1 MEDKKEH
8 LDFGKFWDS
17 LDDEMEMEFE
27 EKKSSLI
34 EHKPLLPK
42 IQYPTRQLQPPN
54 RPPVNSMKIERKT
67 PLDSMVRRNQLQKN
81 NSQKMPTY
89 SDLQRLDAPKKP
101 LNSIK
106 TPVSYSPYKQLQ
118 TQQQNNYQQEN
129 HTLYPRYTPEKK
141 PTPPPDTKQNS
152 NYLRAQMLKE
162 LRSQQ
167 DRQPVNAIRERLQ
180 PPRVA
185 VFPSSNPVNY
195 SEPIPSPQP
204 YLTQENPSYTPHPYY
219 EQHEPESEIVDD
231 SKLLNLLK
239 QITDATKIDVL
250 IHLLDGRWHTDTELI
265 RVAKKS
271 RDFIG
276 AVGFGMLMCSF
287 EDSISR
293 SFLMK
298 KMNPDHTTQFKIHD
312 NFIELARSAYSKY
325 TRREN

>member
-1 MEDKKEH
+1 
-8 LDFGKFWDS
+8 
-17 LDDEMEMEFE
+17 
-27 EKKSSLI
+27 
-34 EHKPLLPK
+34 
-42 IQYPTRQLQPPN
+42 
-54 RPPVNSMKIERKT
+54 
-67 PLDSMVRRNQLQKN
+67 
-81 NSQKMPTY
+81 MPTY
-89 SDLQRLDAPKKP
+89 SDIQRLDAPKKP
-101 LNSIK
+101 LDPLK

-141 PTPPPDTKQNS
+141 LTPPPETQQSS

-167 DRQPVNAIRERLQ
+167 DRQPVNTIRERLQ

-185 VFPSSNPVNY
+185 VPPRSNSVSYSQPTPSS
-195 SEPIPSPQP
+195 QP
-204 YLTQENPSYTPHPYY
+204 YFPQAVPNYTPPPYY
-219 EQHEPESEIVDD
+219 EQRESESEIIDE
-231 SKLLNLLK
+231 SELLNLLK

-250 IHLLDGRWHTDTELI
+250 IHLLDGKWHTDAELI

-287 EDSISR
+287 EDSVSR

-298 KMNPDHTTQFKIHD
+298 KMNPDNTTQFKIHE

-325 TRREN
+325 SKIEN